1 MSLDADTERKILQC
15 VDEVLETLGKKGRR
29 ALTHYLERS
38 IGLKREEIPQK
49 PELFHKG
56 LCLILG
62 KHGADALETTIVQN
76 LLTTLGLDPKPK
88 LTLADAISIIKA
100 AREKSC

>member
-15 VDEVLETLGKKGRR
+15 VDEVLETLGKKGRQT
-29 ALTHYLERS
+29 LTQYLERS

-49 PELFHKG
+49 PELFRKG

-62 KHGADALETTIVQN
+62 EHGADVLETAIVQK
-76 LLTTLGLDPKPK
+76 LLTTLGLDRKPK
-88 LTLADAISIIKA
+88 LTLADVICIIKA
-100 AREKSC
+100 AQEKFC

>member
-15 VDEVLETLGKKGRR
+15 VDEVLETLGKKGRQ
-29 ALTHYLERS
+29 ALAQYLERS

-62 KHGADALETTIVQN
+62 EHGADVLETAIVQK
-76 LLTTLGLDPKPK
+76 LLTTLGLDRKPK
-88 LTLADAISIIKA
+88 LTLADVMCIIKA
-100 AREKSC
+100 AQEKSC

>member
-15 VDEVLETLGKKGRR
+15 VDEVLETLGKKGRQV
-29 ALTHYLERS
+29 LTHYLERS

-49 PELFHKG
+49 PELFRKG

-62 KHGADALETTIVQN
+62 EHGADALETAIVQK
-76 LLTTLGLDPKPK
+76 LLTTLGLDRKPK
-88 LTLADAISIIKA
+88 LTLADVMCIIKA
-100 AREKSC
+100 AQGKSG